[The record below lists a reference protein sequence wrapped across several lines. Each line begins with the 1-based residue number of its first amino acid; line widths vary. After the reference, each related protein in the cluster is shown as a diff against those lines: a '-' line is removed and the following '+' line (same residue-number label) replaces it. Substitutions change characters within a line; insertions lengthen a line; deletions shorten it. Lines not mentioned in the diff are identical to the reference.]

1 MGLPGLHKSDAII
14 TLPRVS
20 IIIRV
25 FVDQLNT
32 ERCQFSLTAAA
43 AAAAAAA
50 VHIIVERDWRVT
62 LKGEWRR
69 VSGLN
74 IGSVSPATGRRR
86 HHPAVIQLRRTT
98 TAAAGYDHGGYISPF
113 VKAFL
118 EYLLF
123 SAGDTFAIVVA
134 FFRAA
139 ARLSTFVGRPWSPR
153 CCDNLRTCEVRGIN
167 HISPFFDWGLG
178 FSHVR
183 LANAT
188 YYYLVDPS
196 VVDCCQRTTELIQAR
211 REQTTQTIICTCYIG
226 SAHIALALLLV
237 LSAEPLAAT
246 LCIPETG
253 R

>member
-1 MGLPGLHKSDAII
+1 MIMVATLVHLWRHFWNISCSLQATLLPLLSH
-14 TLPRVS
+14 
-20 IIIRV
+20 
-25 FVDQLNT
+25 
-32 ERCQFSLTAAA
+32 
-43 AAAAAAA
+43 
-50 VHIIVERDWRVT
+50 
-62 LKGEWRR
+62 
-69 VSGLN
+69 
-74 IGSVSPATGRRR
+74 
-86 HHPAVIQLRRTT
+86 
-98 TAAAGYDHGGYISPF
+98 
-113 VKAFL
+113 FL
-118 EYLLF
+118 
-123 SAGDTFAIVVA
+123 GT
-134 FFRAA
+134 A

-237 LSAEPLAAT
+237 LSAEPHWLLCYVYRRLADD
-246 LCIPETG
+246 LSVYI
-253 R
+253 RVVK

>member
-50 VHIIVERDWRVT
+50 AVHIIVERDWRVT

-74 IGSVSPATGRRR
+74 IRSVSPATGRRR

-113 VKAFL
+113 GRHFWNISCSLQATLLPLLSHFL
-118 EYLLF
+118 
-123 SAGDTFAIVVA
+123 G
-134 FFRAA
+134 
-139 ARLSTFVGRPWSPR
+139 
-153 CCDNLRTCEVRGIN
+153 
-167 HISPFFDWGLG
+167 
-178 FSHVR
+178 
-183 LANAT
+183 
-188 YYYLVDPS
+188 
-196 VVDCCQRTTELIQAR
+196 
-211 REQTTQTIICTCYIG
+211 
-226 SAHIALALLLV
+226 LLLV
-237 LSAEPLAAT
+237 CQLLWAARGAPDVVT
-246 LCIPETG
+246 TCAHA
-253 R
+253 RCAA

>member
-43 AAAAAAA
+43 A

-74 IGSVSPATGRRR
+74 IRSVSPATGHRR

-188 YYYLVDPS
+188 YYYLVLKVSRSRNRIVEQPA
-196 VVDCCQRTTELIQAR
+196 VLQRVPKAMPMQCAPIQ
-211 REQTTQTIICTCYIG
+211 CSMYVLLFVLF
-226 SAHIALALLLV
+226 AHVALV
-237 LSAEPLAAT
+237 LTRSFAGNSP
-246 LCIPETG
+246 PH
-253 R
+253 